1 MEKWSKNSK
10 NDEKKRE
17 TRQKFPGIPADH
29 PNRDSD
35 LLLAEVLRLYKGKK
49 YTTIFIAKSVPCGT
63 LSQTRNKKEGILVVR
78 IADHSAN
85 LKNLFQRR
93 TPPDYVLS
101 VTIANVDTARQFRT
115 ARKAPRN
122 VIELAYDSSVPASK
136 VLEDISAVTQ
146 EITRK
151 IQGEK
156 GNLVPAKSANHG

>member
-1 MEKWSKNSK
+1 MDKWTKNSK

-17 TRQKFPGIPADH
+17 TGKKFPEIPANH

-35 LLLAEVLRLYKGKK
+35 LLLAEVLLRYKGKK

-63 LSQTRNKKEGILVVR
+63 LSRSRNKKEGILVVR

-93 TPPDYVLS
+93 IPPDFVLS
-101 VTIANVDTARQFRT
+101 VTIANVDTARRFRT
-115 ARKAPRN
+115 AKKVPRN
-122 VIELAYDSSVPASK
+122 VIELAYDSSVPANK
-136 VLEDISAVTQ
+136 ILEDISTVTQ